1 MRGLMSP
8 DRHHDGHELTYDPPM
23 PTRTAAH
30 GDCIVADHGR
40 RRWPSSK
47 RHLPRTC
54 GTNPDRSRGRAQ
66 PSAARCRWSR
76 DARHSFGWI
85 MTMTAPG
92 GKDLSAA
99 TDLLSIPETARRIGL
114 HADTLYRLCRTGQF
128 PPAIQIGGRWRVS
141 VPRLA
146 RYLHGDATST
156 HELGTPVGLELES
169 QPEESRKGPRDRR
182 LI

>member
-1 MRGLMSP
+1 
-8 DRHHDGHELTYDPPM
+8 
-23 PTRTAAH
+23 
-30 GDCIVADHGR
+30 
-40 RRWPSSK
+40 
-47 RHLPRTC
+47 
-54 GTNPDRSRGRAQ
+54 
-66 PSAARCRWSR
+66 
-76 DARHSFGWI
+76 
-85 MTMTAPG
+85 MTITAPG
-92 GKDLSAA
+92 GKDLRAA

-156 HELGTPVGLELES
+156 HELGAPVGLEPES